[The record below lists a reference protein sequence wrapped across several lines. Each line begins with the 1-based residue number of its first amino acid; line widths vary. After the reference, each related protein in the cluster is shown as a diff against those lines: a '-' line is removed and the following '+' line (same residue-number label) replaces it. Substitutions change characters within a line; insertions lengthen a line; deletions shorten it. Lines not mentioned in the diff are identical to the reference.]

1 MSQEQRKITGNS
13 GIQFYNWANINF
25 KNVVGINYE
34 TDQLYIDYVE
44 FASKSSFRVLR
55 KKTFRRYLKAYFKEN
70 HLNMKTITFSLT
82 SKRYSN

>member
-13 GIQFYNWANINF
+13 GIQFSNWANITF
-25 KNVVGINYE
+25 KNLRVQNYE
-34 TDQLYIDYVE
+34 TEELYSDYFE